1 MPILFTGNTGRVT
14 ALEDSVAAGSFSMAN
29 VSGVGIP
36 FSYRNHR
43 TIITKIGLSAQ
54 GNFQFLHTLG
64 NDVYLYVFG
73 DRMGEIVLHG
83 ISFQSGDTC
92 LGTSSSGGLQP
103 STQIPTTESS
113 EHGFELLYRWYK
125 TNRVAANPNPVKTTI
140 GTSNTFEGFVTSL
153 VGNVDDPAKR
163 TVSYQM
169 TIALLPEAGRRA

>member
-1 MPILFTGNTGRVT
+1 MPILYTGNTGRVT

-29 VSGVGIP
+29 ISGVNGDSIT
-36 FSYRNHR
+36 YRNHR

-73 DRMGEIVLHG
+73 DRMGEIILHG

-92 LGTSSSGGLQP
+92 LGTGPSPNP
-103 STQIPTTESS
+103 STKIPTNENSK
-113 EHGFELLYRWYK
+113 HGFELLYSWYK
-125 TNRVAANPNPVKTTI
+125 TNRIAANPDPVKTTI